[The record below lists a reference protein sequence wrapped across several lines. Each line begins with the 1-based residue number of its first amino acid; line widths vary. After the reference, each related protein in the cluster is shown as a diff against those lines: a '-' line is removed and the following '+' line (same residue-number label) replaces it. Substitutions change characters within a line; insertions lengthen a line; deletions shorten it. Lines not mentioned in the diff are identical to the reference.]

1 MTIDHGYVPLVVN
14 TSRFFPVYGIISYQD
29 VLLDRVLLLT
39 RKLLDQGFLLVKLKS
54 APGL

>member
-14 TSRFFPVYGIISYQD
+14 TFFPVYGIISYQD